1 MKYKGRRQ
9 SSNVNDRRSLA
20 TGGTALGGVGL
31 IIALVYAFL
40 SNDLSLLFNLGI
52 TQLGSQNTN
61 VTFEETQEEKE
72 LAEFVSVVLADTED
86 AWHQI
91 FEKHNF
97 VYEEPEMVLFKGNVQ
112 SGCGMAS
119 SNTGPFY
126 CPADQK
132 VYLDLSFHQDLK
144 HQFGATG
151 DFAMAYVVAH
161 EVGHH
166 VQTLLGI
173 TEDVNQYRNKLSE
186 KEFNKILK
194 RQELQADYLAGV
206 WAYYLESENLLDV
219 NDINEAIEAASA
231 VGDDRIQEM
240 SMGYVVPDKFTH
252 GTSAQRVRWFKE
264 GYRYG
269 DLEHGDTFSVSEN
282 DL

>member
-9 SSNVNDRRSLA
+9 SSNIDDRRSRNA
-20 TGGTALGGVGL
+20 APTALGGVGL
-31 IIALVYAFL
+31 IVALVFAIL
-40 SNDLSLLFNLGI
+40 NKDLGLLLNLGMN
-52 TQLGSQNTN
+52 QLGSKNTN
-61 VTFEETQEEKE
+61 IAFEETAEEKE

-91 FEKHNF
+91 FEKYNLT
-97 VYEEPEMVLFKGNVQ
+97 YKEPEMVLFKNQVQ
-112 SGCGMAS
+112 SACGVAS

-132 VYLDLSFHQDLK
+132 IYIDLAFHQDLK
-144 HQFGATG
+144 HKFKATG

-166 VQTLLGI
+166 VQTLIGI
-173 TEDVNQYRNKLSE
+173 TDDVNKYRNKLSE

-206 WAYYLESENLLDV
+206 WAYYLKQENLLDV
-219 NDINEAIEAASA
+219 NDINEAIEAAAS

-240 SMGYVVPDKFTH
+240 SMGYVVPDNFTH
-252 GTSAQRVRWFKE
+252 GTSKQRVRWFKE
-264 GYRYG
+264 GFKYG
-269 DLEHGDTFSVSEN
+269 DLEHGDTFSLDEN
-282 DL
+282 EL